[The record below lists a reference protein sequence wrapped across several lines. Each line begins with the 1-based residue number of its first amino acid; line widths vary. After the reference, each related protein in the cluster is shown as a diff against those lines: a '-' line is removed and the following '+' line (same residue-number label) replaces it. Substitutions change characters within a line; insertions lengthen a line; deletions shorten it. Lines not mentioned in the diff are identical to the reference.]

1 MALGSVQAEE
11 IKSDLLSQ
19 LSAGTGVKVAA
30 GADRIKINEMLIQLE
45 PKNPT
50 QDPAESPLIN
60 GVWELLYTGGY
71 GGGLIDS

>member
-1 MALGSVQAEE
+1 MMWGDGEA

-19 LSAGTGVKVAA
+19 LSVGTGLKVAA
-30 GADRIKINEMLIQLE
+30 GGDRVTINELLMKLE

-50 QDPAESPLIN
+50 EDPAMSPLLN

-71 GGGLIDS
+71 ASGFMDS